1 MTYSTIVISS
11 GHGLKVRGASGIIDE
26 VEEARR
32 VTETLADALRFRG
45 VDVITFHDDKS
56 TSQSQSLWTIT
67 DFHNAQDR
75 DLDISVHFNAFE
87 QRSQPVGT
95 EVWYVTQADL
105 AKHLS
110 AAMASV
116 GFIDRGAKYSNGL
129 HFLNQTVMPSVLLE
143 VCFVDSQADCDIY
156 IDNFEAICEA
166 LADELA
172 GGGAEQRAPKQFIAE
187 GMVSWFGGPDDK
199 TGVSPSEGL
208 AFIYTT
214 EDQPTLFLS
223 YQPEG
228 TTGLA
233 RRLNPEQPYVAC
245 RWPYTS
251 ETKAQWREVLLH
263 EMALVYAPK
272 TGKSIK
278 CFPADWGPHE
288 EKTGRAA
295 DISPSAME
303 YLEISTD
310 DDVIVTFPCTNRY

>member
-1 MTYSTIVISS
+1 MTYSKIVISS
-11 GHGLKVRGASGIIDE
+11 GHGLKVRGAAGIIDE
-26 VEEARR
+26 VDEARR
-32 VTETLADALRFRG
+32 VTEALADALRFRG

-56 TSQSQSLWTIT
+56 TTQSQNLWAIT
-67 DFHNAQDR
+67 DFHNKQKR

-129 HFLNQTVMPSVLLE
+129 HFLNQTTMPSVLLE

-156 IDNFEAICEA
+156 ADNFEAICEA

-172 GGGAEQRAPKQFIAE
+172 GGAEQRAPKQFVAE

-214 EDQPTLFLS
+214 EDQPVLFLS

-251 ETKAQWREVLLH
+251 ETKSQWREVLLH
-263 EMALVYAPK
+263 EMAMVYAPK
-272 TGKSIK
+272 SGKSIK
-278 CFPADWGPHE
+278 CYPADWGPHE

-303 YLEISTD
+303 YLEIDTD
-310 DDVIVTFPCTNRY
+310 DDVIVTFPCTSRY

>member
-1 MTYSTIVISS
+1 MTYKSIVISS
-11 GHGLKVRGASGIIDE
+11 GHGKYVRGAAGVIDE
-26 VEEARR
+26 VDEARK
-32 VTETLADALRFRG
+32 VTEALAAALVERG
-45 VDVITFHDDKS
+45 VEVTIFHDD
-56 TSQSQSLWTIT
+56 TSHSQNENLWTIT
-67 DFHNAQDR
+67 DFHNACDR

-95 EVWYVTQADL
+95 EVWYVTQSEL

-116 GFIDRGAKYSNGL
+116 GLIDRGAKYTNGL

-143 VCFVDSQADCDIY
+143 VCFVDSTADCNIY
-156 IDNFEAICEA
+156 IENFEALIDA

-172 GGGAEQRAPKQFIAE
+172 GEEADRGIGQFVAE
-187 GMVSWFGGPDDK
+187 GRVSHFGGPDDP
-199 TGVSPSEGL
+199 GVSPSEGL
-208 AFIYTT
+208 AFIYST

-233 RRLNPEQPYVAC
+233 RRLNPDQPYVAC
-245 RWPYTS
+245 RWPYDA
-251 ETKAQWREVLLH
+251 ETKSQWREVLLH
-263 EMALVYAPK
+263 EMAMVVAPK

-288 EKTGRAA
+288 EKTGRVA
-295 DISPSAME
+295 DISPSALE
-303 YLEISTD
+303 YLGIETD
-310 DDVIVTFPCTNRY
+310 DEVIVTFPCTHRY